1 MNPRFAKLPGYA
13 EASRLQ
19 ELRRDSAFLMPP
31 LVLCGVECCHLT
43 PHRLAV
49 LMVSQS
55 PFVCGGVPMPEHIS
69 QFLWALQSQFAYG
82 KNAER
87 DAFTQEKTA
96 HLKYED
102 AVKAIY
108 EYVDEVF
115 MDAPATDGTQQESSF
130 SWLATIVD
138 ALASEYGWTQD
149 YVLDLPLACVFQY
162 LRTIERRHNPKALQ
176 FNRLTD
182 KVTSDLFK
190 RMNSPK
196 EAPAK

>member
-55 PFVCGGVPMPEHIS
+55 PFVCGGVPMPEHVV
-69 QFLWALQSQFAYG
+69 QFLWAVSPHFGYG
-82 KNAER
+82 NNPAK
-87 DAFTQEKTA
+87 EKLTESVA
-96 HLKYED
+96 GIAYED

-108 EYVDEVF
+108 DYVDEAF
-115 MDAPATDGTQQESSF
+115 MDAPASDGTQQESSF

-190 RMNSPK
+190 RMNQPK
-196 EAPAK
+196 AQAN